1 VTNTT
6 ALHVLS
12 VDGVELCG
20 LPTCRIANSLPAIVC
35 GIRAQVG
42 EFSVNGT
49 LSGSKV
55 TFEKKYLNAHTLYYK
70 GEMGPDDGYAGMYSF
85 KNNPFTAYDRFVMKF
100 VPS

>member
-1 VTNTT
+1 
-6 ALHVLS
+6 
-12 VDGVELCG
+12 
-20 LPTCRIANSLPAIVC
+20 
-35 GIRAQVG
+35 VG